1 MTEPI
6 EVEGQVIHR
15 KPNAVEGD
23 VEFVIILNYQY
34 EKIKITTTK
43 EEIKQ
48 NYIFPD
54 ENEPTE
60 CCDFTSC
67 LLHYTHSQKYN
78 ELQSLEE
85 RQIINHNLKKINKIK
100 KNKNFIVKQR
110 YKYAKKSVTD
120 LFSTLDLNFCEL
132 KQKYLFTALY
142 DSDFVIFI
150 NNKNEKTKEKPFH
163 PLCIAFINFK
173 KEHDIQFLYISIF
186 ASDRKYGNCGGN
198 LMNSIKYIAKLI
210 KYSEIRLDSLNT
222 INATQ
227 FYKNNNF
234 IENENKKNHFVYQL
248 KDDYATFKKLPPI
261 KGEVSL
267 IDQTECSNN
276 KNGGKTKKKSR
287 KSKKN
292 KTRTI

>member
-6 EVEGQVIHR
+6 KVEGQLIHR

-23 VEFVIILNYQY
+23 VEFVVILNYQY
-34 EKIKITTTK
+34 EKINITTTK
-43 EEIKQ
+43 EEINQ

-60 CCDFTSC
+60 CCDFRPYV
-67 LLHYTHSQKYN
+67 LHYKKSQKN
-78 ELQSLEE
+78 RDLQNLEE
-85 RQIINHNLKKINKIK
+85 KLFINDNLKKIKNIK

-110 YKYAKKSVTD
+110 YKSGKD
-120 LFSTLDLNFCEL
+120 LFSTLDLNFCEI
-132 KQKYLFTALY
+132 KQKHLFIALY

-150 NNKNEKTKEKPFH
+150 NNKKEKTKEKPFH
-163 PLCIAFINFK
+163 PLCIAFVNFK
-173 KEHDIQFLYISIF
+173 TENDIPFLYISIF

-210 KYSEIRLDSLNT
+210 NFSEIRLESLDT
-222 INATQ
+222 VNATQ
-227 FYKNNNF
+227 FYKTNEF
-234 IENENKKNHFVYQL
+234 LENKDKDNHFVY
-248 KDDYATFKKLPPI
+248 DVNDTDATFIKLPPI
-261 KGEVSL
+261 EGEVS
-267 IDQTECSNN
+267 IIQTKSSNN
-276 KNGGKTKKKSR
+276 KTTGGKTKKKSK